1 VHKPGRWNNP
11 DVARPAR
18 VVLLTGPS
26 GSGKTSL
33 ARRSGLPVLPLDD
46 FYRDGDAAGMP
57 RATTGLIDWDNPCS
71 WNAEA
76 AVAAVVHLSTRGSVE
91 APIYEIG
98 RDRAVGARRISLGS
112 APAYVAEGIFA
123 AEIVTVC
130 RERGVLGDAICLRH
144 HPMVTFWRRLVRDL
158 REHRKPQHVLIQR
171 GLRLCREEPRI
182 VARAA
187 ALGAATCDSRTALA
201 RIRAVADAATAAA

>member
-1 VHKPGRWNNP
+1 
-11 DVARPAR
+11 VAQLAR

-46 FYRDGDAAGMP
+46 FYRDGDATDMP
-57 RATTGLIDWDNPCS
+57 RTPTGLVDWDNPRS
-71 WNAEA
+71 WDADA
-76 AVAAVVHLSTRGSVE
+76 AVAAVVQLSTQGSVE

-98 RDRAVGARRISLGS
+98 RDRAVGIRRISLDS

-123 AEIVTVC
+123 AEIIPAC
-130 RERGVLGDAICLRH
+130 RDRGVIGDAICLRH

-158 REHRKPQHVLIQR
+158 RERRKPPHILIQR
-171 GLRLCREEPRI
+171 GVRLCRDEPKI
-182 VARAA
+182 IARATT
-187 ALGAATCDSRTALA
+187 LGAVPCDTRTALA
-201 RIRAVADAATAAA
+201 RIRAVADAAPAPA

>member
-1 VHKPGRWNNP
+1 
-11 DVARPAR
+11 VAGVAR

-57 RATTGLIDWDNPCS
+57 RTAAGLIDWDNPRS

-76 AVAAVVHLSTRGSVE
+76 AVAALMHLSTRGWVE
-91 APIYEIG
+91 APMYQIG
-98 RDRAVGARRISLGS
+98 LDRAVGTRRISIGS

-123 AEIVTVC
+123 AEIVSEC
-130 RERGVLGDAICLRH
+130 RERGILGDAICLRH

-158 REHRKPQHVLIQR
+158 REHRKPPHVLIHR
-171 GLRLCREEPRI
+171 GLRLLRDEPRI

-187 ALGAATCDSRTALA
+187 TLGATPCDGRTALA